1 MECAK
6 IGTVSQWK
14 AMSKVICQKGFVIYL
29 SFLQP
34 GPMTNGRKT
43 FSSVLMWFFSQSCLN
58 KTQEKSYSH
67 LHVLLHSHSV
77 FLHSFIHSFIHPFI
91 HLSHGHAQ
99 TILPSY
105 SACKVNINSYD
116 NYSRHLGAIQE
127 LLIFSEGILFNSQ
140 IGRRQS
146 SPVTHL
152 RIHPPRKKQIAPW

>member
-6 IGTVSQWK
+6 IGTVSKWK

-43 FSSVLMWFFSQSCLN
+43 FSSVLMWLFSQSCLN

-67 LHVLLHSHSV
+67 LHDLLHHL
-77 FLHSFIHSFIHPFI
+77 FTLTQFFFAFIHS
-91 HLSHGHAQ
+91 SHRHAQ
-99 TILPSY
+99 IILPSN

-127 LLIFSEGILFNSQ
+127 LLIFSEGIL
-140 IGRRQS
+140 
-146 SPVTHL
+146 L
-152 RIHPPRKKQIAPW
+152 IAK